1 MCPVLSLNKGYD
13 MAVDYLGKNNP
24 DGMSFG
30 SATTEKISFYGITP
44 VAQRSGSTQAAVS
57 TTAATQSSPYGYST
71 STQANAI
78 VSLVNELRAACVA
91 LGIIKGSA

>member
-1 MCPVLSLNKGYD
+1 

-30 SATTEKISFYGITP
+30 SATTEKISLYGVTP
-44 VAQRSGSTQAAVS
+44 VVQRSGSAQAAVS
-57 TTAATQSSPYGYST
+57 ATAATQSSPYGFDT
-71 STQANAI
+71 STQANAV

-91 LGIIKGSA
+91 LGVIKGSA